1 MATRSLA
8 ERFCRAQQAS
18 LVWKRGLSRDCE
30 LARNAGGLC
39 QAWPRGW
46 LASTDPQVHFT
57 GQDAV
62 APGVVNQT
70 QFSVA
75 KGEDNGLFLAAVEMQ
90 ALKSLQRAK
99 RSADNPG
106 VRKIELHNLIAGNCA
121 GVRDVHGYSY
131 GMIGGEASGIDA

>member
-8 ERFCRAQQAS
+8 ERSCRAQQAR
-18 LVWKRGLSRDCE
+18 LVGKRGLARDCE
-30 LARNAGGLC
+30 LARHAGGLW

-46 LASTDPQVHFT
+46 LASTDPQVHST
-57 GQDAV
+57 RQVAV
-62 APGVVNQT
+62 APGVVNQA

-75 KGEDNGLFLAAVEMQ
+75 KREGNGLFLAAVEMQ

-106 VRKIELHNLIAGNCA
+106 VR
-121 GVRDVHGYSY
+121 
-131 GMIGGEASGIDA
+131 